1 MEIDKNTFQK
11 IANLS
16 KIKIADDKLEAML
29 SDFNKIMSYVDKVR
43 ELDTSSVS
51 EEDVFE
57 WSENKVRPD
66 KIGKSLSRDEISDMA
81 PKFENGYIVVP
92 RVIET

>member
-1 MEIDKNTFQK
+1 MEKDKLQA
-11 IANLS
+11 IANL
-16 KIKIADDKLEAML
+16 AKLRFEDSQLNEML
-29 SDFNKIMSYVDKVR
+29 TDFNKIMSYVDKVT
-43 ELDTSSVS
+43 ELDTKSVK
-51 EEDVFE
+51 EEEIYE

-66 KIGKSLSRDEISDMA
+66 ILGDSMTRDEIAKIA